1 MCYRWRGDK
10 YVETHFPREEGESSV
25 WSEFLKLTFP
35 CPQHLRWKGMGSI
48 LVTMSGTF
56 DYHCSLK
63 GIEHLPLF
71 TSVA

>member
-1 MCYRWRGDK
+1 MWRL
-10 YVETHFPREEGESSV
+10 TFPGKKEKALW

-35 CPQHLRWKGMGSI
+35 CPQHLRWKGMESI

-56 DYHCSLK
+56 DYRCSLK

-71 TSVA
+71 TSIA